1 MVIIMNTIGNYYIKN
16 NKDTIS
22 NKDAIIKGK
31 NYRFTILTDRLV
43 RLEYSTTGT
52 FEDRPTQ
59 RVIFRNFPKPN
70 FTFTQSEM
78 LLQII
83 TSYFTLDYVKEKNFD
98 SGKLTPGSN
107 LKVTLLNSEHIWYYN
122 HPQARNFGTIN
133 YSLDDFKGRLKLS
146 KGLYSTD
153 GFAVIDDS
161 DSLVLTENG
170 NFIPRE
176 NKEIDLYVFMY
187 RKDLGLCLQDYYTL
201 TGYPQMLP
209 RYVFGNWWHK
219 DQDYTTNDIFDIVN
233 KFREN
238 NIPLSVF
245 LLGNK
250 WHKGNDI
257 AYFNESIINPITLKK
272 GLNNTNV
279 KLALTIKPN
288 ETIKE
293 GTNTYNAILEQM
305 NINTKELSLL
315 PLTTNKLNI
324 YINYIIINLL
334 NKGIDAFNL
343 DYNNINDKSTLALLS
358 YYHNTIIETFLNRRG
373 VVLSRNHN
381 YAPHRNIIVTTGKT
395 RVDWNTLSIIPEYYS
410 SASNYGLSYVTTP
423 IGGYYGGIENFELY
437 IRYIQ
442 LGTFSTILLLA
453 SDGGKY
459 YKREPWRWNLSQQE
473 IIKKYLNLKNML
485 IPYLYT
491 EAYIYHK
498 KGSPIIQPLYYKYP
512 KIYDEP
518 TYKNQYFYG
527 SSMLVC
533 PITKKKNELINR
545 TVQKIFIPEGTW
557 YDFISGKKYLGNKY
571 YDSFYEEEE
580 YPVFCKAG
588 SIIPLSL
595 DMTTNNPTNLE
606 IDVFPGANGAYSMYE
621 DDGFSTSFNN
631 GSFCITEFT
640 YTYAQDSY
648 TLAIKPQGS
657 QGLIPDIRTYKIKF
671 RNTNTA
677 NIKVSDGTNNLP
689 CKAYLEKNDLIILI
703 PNIPSSKTIIIE
715 CTGNNLENSTLQLIN
730 DDIRDILENL
740 QVETTLKEKI
750 DEVLFSDLPIKKK
763 RIAIRKLKKY
773 KLEPKFINMFLGLLD
788 YIKTV

>member
-1 MVIIMNTIGNYYIKN
+1 MDTIGTYYVKNY
-16 NKDTIS
+16 KDAIS
-22 NKDAIIKGK
+22 NKDTIIKGK
-31 NYRFTILTDRLV
+31 NYRFTVLTDRLI
-43 RLEYSTTGT
+43 RLEYSPSGT

-59 RVIFRNFPKPN
+59 RVIFRKFPKPN
-70 FTFTQSEM
+70 FTCSQSEM

-83 TSYFTLDYVKEKNFD
+83 TSYFTLDYVKEKHFD

-107 LKVTLLNSEHIWYYN
+107 LKITLLNSEHIWYYK
-122 HPQARNFGTIN
+122 HPEARNFGTVN
-133 YSLDDFKGRLKLS
+133 YSLDDFKGKLKLS

-153 GFAVIDDS
+153 GFAVVDDS

-176 NKEIDLYVFMY
+176 NKELDIYVFMY
-187 RKDLGLCLQDYYTL
+187 RKDLGLCLQDYYNL
-201 TGYPQMLP
+201 TGYPEMLP
-209 RYVFGNWWHK
+209 RYAFGNWWYK
-219 DQDYTTNDIFDIVN
+219 DEKYSNNDILDIIN

-245 LLGNK
+245 MLGNK
-250 WHKGNDI
+250 WHKENDI
-257 AYFNESIINPITLKK
+257 AFFDDTILDPNTLKNN
-272 GLNNTNV
+272 LNANNT
-279 KLALTIKPN
+279 KLALTIRPN
-288 ETIKE
+288 ESIKE
-293 GTNTYNAILEQM
+293 NTNTYNTISQQM
-305 NINTKELSLL
+305 TINTKDLSLL
-315 PLTTNKLNI
+315 PLDNNKLNI
-324 YINYIIINLL
+324 YTNYVIRNFL

-343 DYNNINDKSTLALLS
+343 NYNNVKDKNTLAILTH
-358 YYHNTIIETFLNRRG
+358 YHHATSEMVLNRRG
-373 VVLSRNHN
+373 VVLARNHTF
-381 YAPHRNIIVTTGKT
+381 APHRNTILITGKT
-395 RVDWNTLSIIPEYYS
+395 KVDWNTLSILPEYYS
-410 SASNYGLSYVTTP
+410 SASNYGLSYVTSP

-473 IIKKYLNLKNML
+473 IIKKYLSLKNML

-498 KGSPIIQPLYYKYP
+498 SGSPIIQPLYYKYP

-518 TYKNQYFYG
+518 TYRNQYFYG
-527 SSMLVC
+527 SAMLVC

-545 TVQKIFIPEGTW
+545 TVQKIFIPEGIW
-557 YDFISGKKYLGNKY
+557 YDFISGKKYIGNKY

-588 SIIPLSL
+588 SIIPMSL
-595 DMTTNNPTNLE
+595 DSTTNNPTNLE
-606 IDVFPGANGAYSMYE
+606 IDIFPGESGEYKMYE
-621 DDGFSTSFNN
+621 DDGISKSFTS
-631 GSFCITEFT
+631 GSYCLTEFNF
-640 YTYAQDSY
+640 TYAKDTY
-648 TLAIKPQGS
+648 NLTIKPGGS
-657 QGLIPDIRTYKIKF
+657 QGLIPEVRTYKIKF

-677 NIKVSDGTNNLP
+677 SITVTDGANNIP
-689 CKAYLEKNDLIILI
+689 CNAYLEKNDLIIVI
-703 PNIPSSKTIIIE
+703 PNVSSAKCLTIN
-715 CTGNNLENSTLQLIN
+715 CAGSNLENSTLQLIN